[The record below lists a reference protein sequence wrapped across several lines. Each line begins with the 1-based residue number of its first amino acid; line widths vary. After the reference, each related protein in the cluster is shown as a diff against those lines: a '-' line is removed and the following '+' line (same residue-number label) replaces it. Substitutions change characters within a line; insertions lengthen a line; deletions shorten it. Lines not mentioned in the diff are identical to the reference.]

1 MVRMDKKIVV
11 LGIGYVGLPLAIAL
25 ANVGYKV
32 TGVDINKEVV
42 KSINEGIVTIK
53 EKHIETIFNSKN
65 VRSNFVAIGKPCQAD
80 AFIICVQTPLDRI
93 SKLPDLSNVISAVES
108 ITPFLRKGN
117 LIVIESTIPPFTCR
131 KIIKPIMEKST
142 KLKVGRDVFLA
153 HCPERIMPGE
163 TFYEL
168 IHNNRIIGGIDSKSA
183 RLAKEIYASF
193 VEGDIELTDDLTAE
207 MVKLMEN
214 TYRDVNIALANE
226 FSLVADTLGVDVKE
240 AINLANKHPRVK
252 ILSPGIGV
260 GGHCLPK
267 DPWFLIHSDPR
278 NTSLIFTARKVNELM
293 PEKKASEIRRF
304 LRNVPDPKIVALGL
318 TYKPDSDDLRE
329 SPSLEVIR
337 ILQEDGYNVSA
348 YDNFVKGYEYK
359 SIADISK
366 NADCVVVLVE
376 HTSIKE
382 ELEKFEDKIKSA
394 MRTPL
399 ILRIGTSYKPDTF
412 DARQRVTSLK
422 SVQKILK
429 RDTKKK

>member
-1 MVRMDKKIVV
+1 MVRMNKKIVV

-25 ANVGYKV
+25 ADTGYKV

-42 KSINEGIVTIK
+42 KSINEGIVPIK
-53 EKHIETIFNSKN
+53 EKHIQTIFNSKN
-65 VRSNFVAIGKPCQAD
+65 VRSNFTANDKPCQAD
-80 AFIICVQTPLDRI
+80 AFIVCVQTPLDRI
-93 SKLPDLSNVISAVES
+93 SKMPDLSNVISAVES

-131 KIIKPIMEKST
+131 RIIEPIIEKST

-168 IHNNRIIGGIDSKSA
+168 IHNNRIIGGINPKSA

-193 VEGDIELTDDLTAE
+193 VEGDIQLTDDLTAE

-240 AINLANKHPRVK
+240 AIKLANKHPRVK

-293 PEKKASEIRRF
+293 PEKTASKIRRF
-304 LRNVPDPKIVALGL
+304 LRNVADPKIIALGL

-348 YDNFVKGYEYK
+348 YDNLVKGHEYN

-366 NADCVVVLVE
+366 NADCIVMLVE
-376 HTSIKE
+376 HTAIKE
-382 ELEKFEDKIKSA
+382 ELEKSEDKIKSN

-412 DARQRVTSLK
+412 DAKQRITNLK
-422 SVQKILK
+422 TVQKILK
-429 RDTKKK
+429 